1 MSAAATIRSPPRPLA
16 SPDPRTHAKRLT
28 IVRGIV
34 MVVD

>member
-1 MSAAATIRSPPRPLA
+1 MWWPLTFTGSADSRAQ
-16 SPDPRTHAKRLT
+16 AKRLT